1 MVQSVNQ
8 ERSVVRLTPLR
19 GPERG
24 EPNGLRE
31 RVTQDISGHESVG
44 TDRPR
49 EGFRAAYVAVIGRP
63 NVGKSTLVNRLL
75 GQKLSI
81 VSPRPQTTWHRI
93 LGIKNL
99 PQAQLLFLDTPGI
112 HKSDAVFN
120 QSLVRAARHAMT
132 DADIVLWLIDA
143 SRPEDPDDLLILREI
158 GEPKVT
164 KAPVILALNK
174 VDLVQ
179 KPLLLPLIA
188 RWQEAHAFVEIVPI
202 SATAGDNVDRLE
214 SLLVHHAP
222 AGHPFY
228 PPDELSDRPE
238 RFFLAEIIREQAFA
252 LLHQEL
258 PYAVAVQTEA
268 VKARAGRDLTD
279 VEATIYVEK
288 EAQKGI
294 VIGAGG
300 KMLKKIGE
308 RARPEI
314 EELLGTRVF
323 LRLWVKV
330 QEGWRKDAAALRR
343 LGYLE
348 P

>member
-1 MVQSVNQ
+1 M
-8 ERSVVRLTPLR
+8 P
-19 GPERG
+19 PEAADSSQ
-24 EPNGLRE
+24 
-31 RVTQDISGHESVG
+31 TADA
-44 TDRPR
+44 
-49 EGFRAAYVAVIGRP
+49 FRAGYVAIIGRP
-63 NVGKSTLVNRLL
+63 NVGKSTLMNRLL
-75 GQKLSI
+75 DQKLSI

-99 PQAQLLFLDTPGI
+99 PGAQLLFLDTPGM

-120 QSLVRAARHAMT
+120 QSLVRAARRAMA
-132 DADIVLWLIDA
+132 DADILLWLIDA
-143 SRPEDPDDLLILREI
+143 SRPEDPDDQLVLDAIREQ
-158 GEPKVT
+158 PAT
-164 KAPVILALNK
+164 KTPVILALNK
-174 VDLVQ
+174 VDLVE

-188 RWQEAHAFVEIVPI
+188 RWHEAHAFAEIVPI

-214 SLLVHHAP
+214 ALLVRRAP
-222 AGHPFY
+222 AGRPFY

-238 RFFLAEIIREQAFA
+238 RFFIAEIIREQVFA

-258 PYAVAVQTEA
+258 PYAVAVEVEA
-268 VKARAGRDLTD
+268 VKPREGRDLTD

-308 RARPEI
+308 RARPAI
-314 EELLGTRVF
+314 EELLETRVF

-343 LGYLE
+343 FGYLE